1 MYFLRK
7 EQRVKTNE
15 EFSKVFKNGQSV
27 ANRQFVLYKLPKEGQ
42 GPFRLGLSVSK
53 KVGNA
58 VTRNQVKRYI
68 REVFRLKEDSIEKN
82 TDYVVIARKPAASM
96 SFTEVEQS
104 LLHVLR
110 KARVLKKVK
119 QT

>member
-1 MYFLRK
+1 MKK
-7 EQRVKTNE
+7 EQRIKTNE

-58 VTRNQVKRYI
+58 VTRNRVKRYI
-68 REVFRLKEDSIEKN
+68 REVFRLKAELLHSDA
-82 TDYVVIARKPAASM
+82 DYVVIARNPAASM
-96 SFTEVEQS
+96 SSQEVEQS
-104 LLHVLR
+104 LLHVFR
-110 KARVLKKVK
+110 KARVLKKAK